1 MEGPK
6 ELWAALAGEF
16 WSTIFLVA
24 IRSED
29 FPEILSAGDGDF
41 SGQEDI
47 GFFRR

>member
-6 ELWAALAGEF
+6 EIWAALAGEF
-16 WSTIFLVA
+16 WSTIFLVG
-24 IRSED
+24 ISSGD
-29 FPEILSAGDGDF
+29 FPEILPAGNGDF